1 MATNTVRIEEIKS
14 QIQELNGR
22 VRVAEMKTNPNKKA
36 AAQFKSQIETLE
48 KELNNLQ
55 SESLKKKEEK
65 VKTEQIKNKTYVPT
79 NIPSG
84 ADKLMKDI
92 LSIPGIDT
100 SPAAIDALFAAGGLG
115 NTMLVYMG
123 RERVAPT
130 GRPNAGGIRDNLQLA
145 TNITQSFWD
154 DKTTKNKVKTLLAS
168 AGKPSDDLSAFTA
181 WQQVVG
187 TAASIYNG
195 GKGPDLTPF
204 DIMQMQIK
212 NSGGPQKRVDKV
224 DQNVLRA
231 LVENVYSSTAQRKPT
246 PAEMEARLQELNKF
260 VDAGTVTTTSG
271 NTTVQTAGF
280 TQAGAEQLVKKKIE
294 TEAPKDVARV
304 QGLQFKDELS
314 SWMRSG
320 I

>member
-1 MATNTVRIEEIKS
+1 MATDTQRIEEIKS
-14 QIQELNGR
+14 EIQQLQGR
-22 VRVAEMKTNPNKKA
+22 IRIAEMKTNPNKKA
-36 AAQFKSQIETLE
+36 AAQFKSQVESLQ

-55 SESLKKKEEK
+55 LDSTKKKEDK
-65 VKTEQIKNKTYVPT
+65 VKKEQIASKTYVPT

-100 SPAAIDALFAAGGLG
+100 SPAAIDALFASGGLG

-123 RERVAPT
+123 REKVPFT
-130 GRPNAGGIRDNLQLA
+130 GRPNSGGIRDNLQLA

-154 DKTTKNKVKTLLAS
+154 DKATKNKVKTLLAS

-181 WQQVVG
+181 WQSVVG

-231 LVENVYSSTAQRKPT
+231 LVENVYSSTAARKPT

-271 NTTVQTAGF
+271 NTTVQSAGF
-280 TQAGAEQLVKKKIE
+280 TQAGAEQLVKKKVE

-304 QGLQFKDELS
+304 QGFQFKDELS